1 MACHIPRGP
10 ERMRLMLALTSA
22 LLAAAL
28 VMGAPARADD
38 APVADKGLKNL
49 GRGVERIE
57 LKDVDGKSV
66 RLKDF
71 DGKPHVLFFGFTRC
85 PVVCPV
91 TVWELDAALE
101 AIGKDARDVSIVFIS
116 LDPARDTPAVMKNY
130 FSGFKGR
137 VNALSAPLPVV
148 TRLARAY
155 DVRFERVDTGK
166 GDYSID
172 HTAHAFLVNADGRV
186 VDTIAFG
193 ASRELSVSRLKSL
206 IEADKR
212 RN

>member
-1 MACHIPRGP
+1 
-10 ERMRLMLALTSA
+10 MRLTLALMSA
-22 LLAAAL
+22 LLAATV
-28 VMGAPARADD
+28 VMATPMPTRAGDGR
-38 APVADKGLKNL
+38 AADRELKHL
-49 GRGVERIE
+49 GGGVEQVG
-57 LKDVDGKSV
+57 LKDVDGKTV

-71 DGKPHVLFFGFTRC
+71 GGKPYVLFFGFTRC

-91 TVWELDAALE
+91 TVWEIDAALE
-101 AIGKDARDVSIVFIS
+101 AIGKDARDIGIVFIT

-137 VNALSAPLPVV
+137 VTALTAPLPVV
-148 TRLARAY
+148 TRMTKAY

-172 HTAHAFLVNADGRV
+172 HTAHAFLVNARGGV
-186 VDTIAFG
+186 VDTVAFG
-193 ASRELSVSRLKSL
+193 ASRELTVARLKSL

-212 RN
+212 RK

>member
-1 MACHIPRGP
+1 
-10 ERMRLMLALTSA
+10 MRLMLILLSA
-22 LLAAAL
+22 LLVATM
-28 VMGAPARADD
+28 VVVVPARAED
-38 APVADKGLKNL
+38 ARNTDKGLKDL
-49 GRGVERIE
+49 GRGVGQIE
-57 LKDVDGKSV
+57 LKDVDGRTV

-71 DGKPHVLFFGFTRC
+71 GGKPHVLFFGFTSC

-101 AIGKDARDVSIVFIS
+101 AIGKDAKDIGIVFIT

-137 VNALSAPLPVV
+137 VTALTAPLPVI
-148 TRLARAY
+148 TRLTKAY

-172 HTAHAFLVNADGRV
+172 HTAHAFLVNADGGV
-186 VDTIAFG
+186 VDTVAFG
-193 ASRELSVSRLKSL
+193 ASRELSVTRLKSL
-206 IEADKR
+206 IEAHKR

>member
-1 MACHIPRGP
+1 
-10 ERMRLMLALTSA
+10 MRLALALM
-22 LLAAAL
+22 AAL
-28 VMGAPARADD
+28 FAAIVVLGVPARAEETRVVDR
-38 APVADKGLKNL
+38 GLKDL
-49 GRGVERIE
+49 GRGVEQIK
-57 LKDVDGKSV
+57 LKDVDGEAV

-71 DGKPHVLFFGFTRC
+71 GGKPYVLFFGFTRC

-101 AIGKDARDVSIVFIS
+101 AIGKDAKDIGIVFIT

-137 VNALSAPLPVV
+137 VTALTAPPPVI
-148 TRLARAY
+148 TRMTKAY
-155 DVRFERVDTGK
+155 DVRSERVDTGK

-172 HTAHAFLVNADGRV
+172 HTAHAFLVNARGRV
-186 VDTIAFG
+186 VDTVAFG
-193 ASRELSVSRLKSL
+193 ASRELSVTRLKAL

>member
-1 MACHIPRGP
+1 MRRSQGP
-10 ERMRLMLALTSA
+10 ECMRLTLALMSV
-22 LLAAAL
+22 LVAAIMVT
-28 VMGAPARADD
+28 VMSVHAGEARVPDR
-38 APVADKGLKNL
+38 GLKDL
-49 GRGVERIE
+49 GRGVEQVK
-57 LKDVDGKSV
+57 LKDVEGKTV

-71 DGKPHVLFFGFTRC
+71 GGKPYVLFFGFTRC

-101 AIGKDARDVSIVFIS
+101 AIGKDAKDIAIVFIT
-116 LDPARDTPAVMKNY
+116 LDPGRDTPAVMKNY

-137 VNALSAPLPVV
+137 VTALTAPLPVI
-148 TRLARAY
+148 TRMTKAY

-172 HTAHAFLVNADGRV
+172 HTAHAFLVNARGGV
-186 VDTIAFG
+186 VDTVAFG
-193 ASRELSVSRLKSL
+193 ASRELSVARLKSL